1 MSEKK
6 TRRHV
11 LGVGRIDGAGN
22 WPIILA
28 DNLGRPIKLD
38 WPKDQ
43 RHMGPFGK
51 IKLVLEWEDPG
62 DGTR

>member
-1 MSEKK
+1 MKK

-11 LGVGRIDGAGN
+11 LGVGRIDGHGN

-28 DNLGRPIKLD
+28 DDLGKPIKLD
-38 WPKDQ
+38 WPKDRNQ
-43 RHMGPFGK
+43 MGPFGDV
-51 IKLVLEWEDPG
+51 KLILEWEDPG